1 MPLPRAPSKRGL
13 QHGCRPVGFASLFT
27 TKVSA
32 PPAVEVIVEGCFEEG
47 RAADRAKSM
56 LEAPA
61 RRGPWGSETFKGCQ
75 RPIRSGYLAFENRS
89 DYSHAT

>member
-13 QHGCRPVGFASLFT
+13 QQGRRPVGFASLFT

-32 PPAVEVIVEGCFEEG
+32 RPTVEVIVEGCFEEG

-56 LEAPA
+56 LELPL
-61 RRGPWGSETFKGCQ
+61 GGGSGEWNIQKMPEAASEGVLS
-75 RPIRSGYLAFENRS
+75 IR
-89 DYSHAT
+89 